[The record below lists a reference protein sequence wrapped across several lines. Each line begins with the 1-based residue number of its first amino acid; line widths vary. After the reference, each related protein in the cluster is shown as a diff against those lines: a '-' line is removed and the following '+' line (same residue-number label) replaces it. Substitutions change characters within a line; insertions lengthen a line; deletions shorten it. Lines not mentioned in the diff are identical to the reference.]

1 MPQQIDH
8 EVLIASTC
16 WTTSA
21 QVLSWELDGYYCTGI
36 DQYQKKAG
44 GELSAKLSFQRRQN
58 ILGDILLT
66 EVRNGLQCRKKKT
79 HCSFPAVSFFRS
91 SPKPKREHR
100 CFLATPAKASTG
112 PCSTSKQRQSKL
124 HYQRSSQPAKHRHT
138 NLLPSQEGMP
148 DLLNDFFL
156 QQSSICL
163 FKLLLATHDV

>member
-66 EVRNGLQCRKKKT
+66 EVRNGLQCRKKKRT
-79 HCSFPAVSFFRS
+79 AVFLQFPFSVLLQSQKENFDVFLRHLQ
-91 SPKPKREHR
+91 KHR
-100 CFLATPAKASTG
+100 LGHVAQVNKDKASCTINEAASQRNTDI
-112 PCSTSKQRQSKL
+112 PTSCQ
-124 HYQRSSQPAKHRHT
+124 AKKVCQI
-138 NLLPSQEGMP
+138 S
-148 DLLNDFFL
+148 
-156 QQSSICL
+156 
-163 FKLLLATHDV
+163 